1 MTAVNIGKGIEI
13 EIDFSAIPQA
23 AIDHILYIGARN
35 ILMDSHAGVNA
46 KALPDLSAENVVDQ
60 SRATAEKKLAALY
73 RGEVRSATTRESVDP
88 VRAEA
93 LRMAQAVVTAAIRKA
108 GAKVADYP
116 KDQLRAAAEKVLAK
130 DPSILEQAAKR
141 VAEAK
146 ANAPTIDLSDL
157 GL

>member
-1 MTAVNIGKGIEI
+1 MTTVNIGKGIEL
-13 EIDFSAIPQA
+13 EVDFSAIPQA
-23 AIDHILYIGARN
+23 ALDHILYIGARN

-46 KALPDLSAENVVDQ
+46 KALPDLTPEDVVAQ
-60 SRATAEKKLAALY
+60 SRATAEKKLAALL

-108 GAKVADYP
+108 GAKVADYE
-116 KDQLRAAAEKVLAK
+116 KADLRAAAEKVLAK
-130 DPSILEQAAKR
+130 DASIMEQAAKR

-146 ANAPTIDLSDL
+146 ANAPTVDLADL